1 MSPAAAPRD
10 LRERGLSA
18 IEATPD
24 AEKSWD
30 REVTDLA
37 NTTLYPLTDSWYT
50 GANIPGKPRQFCV
63 HLGGPLYFQR
73 ISEVAAQGYEGFVL
87 EKDYRA
93 EVAAAEKGS

>member
-1 MSPAAAPRD
+1 
-10 LRERGLSA
+10 LGA

-73 ISEVAAQGYEGFVL
+73 INEVADKGYEGFVF
-87 EKDYRA
+87 EKERRT
-93 EVAAAEKGS
+93 EVIAAL